1 MKVLAF
7 DLGNVIFGFDYT
19 IAFKEIKHKMEA
31 SIEKI
36 IEEFYCHDFTLPF
49 EKGLVS
55 GHDFYLDFKR
65 TFSANFDYQEFIDI
79 WCKIFF
85 PVPEVIEL
93 VRKLKKKYSIYM
105 ISNINELHFN
115 YLYKEYPEVFSLFDD
130 LILSFRVKSIKPEAK
145 IYRALKEAAGEEFN
159 NIIYIDDRAD
169 LIEAAKQL
177 QLNCIQ
183 FIDHKKLIDDLRLL
197 DIIVSE

>member
-19 IAFKEIKHKMEA
+19 IALEKIKHKMGA

-55 GHDFYLDFKR
+55 GHDFYLDFKK
-65 TFSANFDYQEFIDI
+65 TFSADFNYQEFTDI

-85 PVPEVIEL
+85 PIPEVIDL

-105 ISNINELHFN
+105 ISNINELHFD
-115 YLYKEYPEVFSLFDD
+115 YLLQEYPEVFSLFDG
-130 LILSFRVKSIKPEAK
+130 LILSFKVKSIKPEIK
-145 IYRALKEAAGEEFN
+145 IYQALKDACGVEFN
-159 NIIYIDDRAD
+159 NIVYIDDRAD
-169 LIEAAKQL
+169 LIEAARR
-177 QLNCIQ
+177 LNLHCIQ
-183 FIDHKKLIDDLRLL
+183 FIDHSKLIDDLCSL
-197 DIIVSE
+197 DIAA